1 MTKQEV
7 RDRIL
12 EEKMIAIVRAS
23 TCDAAMTAARAI
35 CAGGIGI
42 VEITMTVPGAIEAI
56 STLSRS
62 GGMNGSSTPGFSGM
76 LIGAGTVLDAE
87 TANRCID
94 AGARFIVSPG
104 LDAAVVEAAQ
114 SRNVLVIAG
123 ALTPTEVIAAWKSGA
138 DFVKIFPC
146 GSVGGVGHL
155 RALKAA
161 LPHIGMVPTGGVTV
175 ANAAEFLNAGAAA
188 VGIGSELCSDSALAS
203 ANFAGITEM
212 ARHFA
217 AVALRESRT

>member
-1 MTKQEV
+1 
-7 RDRIL
+7 
-12 EEKMIAIVRAS
+12 MIAIVRAS
-23 TCDAAMTAARAI
+23 TCDAAMAAARAI
-35 CAGGIGI
+35 CAGGIAI
-42 VEITMTVPGAIEAI
+42 VEITMTVPGAIDAI
-56 STLSRS
+56 SALSRS

-76 LIGAGTVLDAE
+76 LIGAGTVLDVEA
-87 TANRCID
+87 ANRCID

-175 ANAAEFLNAGAAA
+175 ANAKAIIF
-188 VGIGSELCSDSALAS
+188 D
-203 ANFAGITEM
+203 ANV
-212 ARHFA
+212 R
-217 AVALRESRT
+217 V

>member
-1 MTKQEV
+1 
-7 RDRIL
+7 
-12 EEKMIAIVRAS
+12 MIAVVRAS
-23 TCDAAMTAARAI
+23 TCDAAIAATHAI

-42 VEITMTVPGAIEAI
+42 VEITMTVPGAIEVI
-56 STLSRS
+56 SALSLR
-62 GGMNGSSTPGFSGM
+62 GSSEM

-87 TANRCID
+87 TAMQCVD

-104 LDAAVVEAAQ
+104 FDAGVVEAAQ
-114 SRNVLVIAG
+114 SRNMLVIAG

-146 GSVGGVGHL
+146 GSVGGVRHI

-188 VGIGSELCSDSALAS
+188 VGIGSELCSDAALSS

-212 ARHFA
+212 ARQFSS
-217 AVALRESRT
+217 AVSKERYT